1 MKKVIM
7 AALLVVSLSSVA
19 QQRRERPNR
28 DQMNRD
34 QMEKLTPEQRQE
46 KHLNKLTTDLNLNA
60 KQQEE
65 VKKLLAEQSAKAAE
79 FKAKREAKKDEQ
91 LLASAKER
99 KEMAQKMKAEKEAND
114 AKMKSILTPEQ
125 YTKWENDREIRKEK
139 MLEKREERRR
149 HKGDY

>member
-1 MKKVIM
+1 MV
-7 AALLVVSLSSVA
+7 LV
-19 QQRRERPNR
+19 
-28 DQMNRD
+28 
-34 QMEKLTPEQRQE
+34 
-46 KHLNKLTTDLNLNA
+46 TDSH
-60 KQQEE
+60 
-65 VKKLLAEQSAKAAE
+65 KKLLAEQSAKAAE

>member
-19 QQRRERPNR
+19 QQRRERP
-28 DQMNRD
+28 NRD

-79 FKAKREAKKDEQ
+79 FKAKREAKREAKKDEQ

-114 AKMKSILTPEQ
+114 AKMKSILTSEQ

>member
-114 AKMKSILTPEQ
+114 AKMKSILTPGQ

>member
-19 QQRRERPNR
+19 QQRRERP
-28 DQMNRD
+28 NRD

-79 FKAKREAKKDEQ
+79 FKAKREAKREAKKDEQ

>member
-19 QQRRERPNR
+19 QQRRERP
-28 DQMNRD
+28 NRD

-99 KEMAQKMKAEKEAND
+99 KEMAQKMKAEKEATD
-114 AKMKSILTPEQ
+114 AKMKSI
-125 YTKWENDREIRKEK
+125 
-139 MLEKREERRR
+139 
-149 HKGDY
+149 

>member
-114 AKMKSILTPEQ
+114 AKMKSILTSEQ

>member
-1 MKKVIM
+1 MRKVIM

-28 DQMNRD
+28 DE
-34 QMEKLTPEQRQE
+34 MEKLTPEQRQE

-114 AKMKSILTPEQ
+114 AKMKSILTSEQ

>member
-19 QQRRERPNR
+19 QQRRERP
-28 DQMNRD
+28 NRD

-125 YTKWENDREIRKEK
+125 YTKWEIKKQEK
-139 MLEKREERRR
+139 MKERKGKMQEKKMMK
-149 HKGDY
+149 KGTKN

>member
-99 KEMAQKMKAEKEAND
+99 KEMAQKMKAEKEATD

-139 MLEKREERRR
+139 MLEKR
-149 HKGDY
+149 